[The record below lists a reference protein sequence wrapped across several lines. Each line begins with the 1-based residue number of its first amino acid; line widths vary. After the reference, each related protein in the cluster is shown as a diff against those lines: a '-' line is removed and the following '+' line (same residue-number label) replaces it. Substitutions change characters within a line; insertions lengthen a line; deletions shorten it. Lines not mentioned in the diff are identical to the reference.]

1 MYTLDLFPTH
11 TVLGDG
17 SHPTD
22 VDLGTLGSR
31 PFAMRDEDTRK
42 TSSFSV
48 TLEPISETSETDV
61 VSPLTSVA
69 RENMSSPEFQ
79 ESPQNGSQIGFHLS
93 TGSSSS
99 VVDKSSSGRDERA
112 SSGGVGAHAGSCDQ
126 SPANLSIGQVAC
138 DGEIEEVDLGEIGS
152 GDTCEI
158 DTNTARTETRMKGS
172 ANRTDKSQKSALKEN
187 RRSSFLIPFFNRRDS
202 FTPSFVKPSQSA
214 LYQKAAR
221 KGMRRGASEGAI
233 QQAEESQQEVPE
245 DLSSDDREKL
255 LEDLVED
262 EELSLT
268 RRLFKRAG
276 QSIKSSLFDL
286 RLFLW

>member
-1 MYTLDLFPTH
+1 
-11 TVLGDG
+11 
-17 SHPTD
+17 
-22 VDLGTLGSR
+22 
-31 PFAMRDEDTRK
+31 MRDENTRK

-112 SSGGVGAHAGSCDQ
+112 SSGGVGAHAESCDQ
-126 SPANLSIGQVAC
+126 SDLGSGLPANLSTGQVVC
-138 DGEIEEVDLGEIGS
+138 DGEVDLGEIGLS
-152 GDTCEI
+152 NIRKMDT
-158 DTNTARTETRMKGS
+158 DTDRAETRKEGNTTRTNKSRRS
-172 ANRTDKSQKSALKEN
+172 ARKER

>member
-1 MYTLDLFPTH
+1 
-11 TVLGDG
+11 
-17 SHPTD
+17 
-22 VDLGTLGSR
+22 
-31 PFAMRDEDTRK
+31 MRDENTRK

-112 SSGGVGAHAGSCDQ
+112 SSGGVGAHAESCDQ
-126 SPANLSIGQVAC
+126 SDLGSGLPANLSTGQVVC
-138 DGEIEEVDLGEIGS
+138 DGEVDLGEIGLS
-152 GDTCEI
+152 NIRKMDT
-158 DTNTARTETRMKGS
+158 DTDRAETRKEGNTTRTNKSRRS
-172 ANRTDKSQKSALKEN
+172 ARKER

-214 LYQKAAR
+214 LYQEAEREAVRR
-221 KGMRRGASEGAI
+221 KLGASERILQEADVTS
-233 QQAEESQQEVPE
+233 EESQQEEIEMPE
-245 DLSSDDREKL
+245 DLSNGDSGRERL
-255 LEDLVED
+255 LEDLVE
-262 EELSLT
+262 EEQLSRT
-268 RRLFKRAG
+268 RRVLKRVG
-276 QSIKSSLFDL
+276 RSIKQSLFDL
-286 RLFLW
+286 RLFLL